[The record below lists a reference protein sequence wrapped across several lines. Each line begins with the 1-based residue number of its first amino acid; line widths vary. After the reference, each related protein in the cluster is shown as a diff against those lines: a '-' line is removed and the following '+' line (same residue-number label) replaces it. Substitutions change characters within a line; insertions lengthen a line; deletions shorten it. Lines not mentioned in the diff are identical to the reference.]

1 MSPRTR
7 GPRLA
12 AEIAFYLLLLAL
24 FFSKAAVAG
33 FSHDENQFI
42 APGQL
47 LIDHGL
53 LPYVDY
59 PYTHMPYAAFFYGLS
74 AALTDY
80 DFLAGRLLNAI
91 AWFLCAL
98 VIARAFGKLGST
110 PGNSPPFLW
119 DFVVLCV
126 FAFNS
131 ILGHIVGNALNH
143 SLAALFSLLALASF
157 VRGVST
163 STGTARLAF
172 GAGALASMACW
183 TRLNYAVLVPVLGL
197 LYLVPAL
204 RGRQSG
210 RFRPLIAYGAGV
222 LAAAIPA
229 LALFIA
235 APRAAF
241 YGNYVYI
248 RLNTIYYSELLYRVN
263 MQLGQKLMDFL
274 TYLVSSPVDLAL
286 YLLML
291 FMLMRS
297 LLRYI
302 RSASPEALADL
313 ALAGSALAL
322 AVTAFAPTP
331 TQPQYFLAAIPLL
344 CVCLLAIGRQ
354 LYQQSRML
362 LGFLAALGLL
372 ATFAASD
379 ARTSLAS
386 ITALAE
392 PSRWVPL
399 QAHQFAIRLRD
410 YVPAGR
416 VLTLL
421 PMFPL
426 EAGYEVYPFA
436 ATGPFS
442 WRTSLLLTA
451 QRRLEYGV
459 TSPEELP
466 AVLGELPPQAVL
478 TGFESTNPGF
488 EFQDLGGLERP
499 LSDYAQAHGFSRTP
513 LAAPFLEQHITLWLR
528 QP

>member
-1 MSPRTR
+1 MSPRLKHWR
-7 GPRLA
+7 RA
-12 AEIAFYLLLLAL
+12 AESLLYLLVLA
-24 FFSKAAVAG
+24 FFISKAAVAN

-47 LIDHGL
+47 LVDHGL
-53 LPYVDY
+53 LPYVNY
-59 PYTHMPYAAFFYGLS
+59 PYTHMPYATIFYGLT
-74 AALTDY
+74 AAVTDY

-98 VIARAFGKLGST
+98 VLVKAFGQPGST
-110 PGNSPPFLW
+110 RVNSPPLVW
-119 DFVVLCV
+119 DFVVVCI
-126 FAFNS
+126 FAFNG

-143 SLAALFSLLALASF
+143 SLASLFSLLALAFF
-157 VRGVST
+157 VRGIVT

-197 LYLVPAL
+197 CYLLPTL
-204 RGRQSG
+204 RSRQSR

-222 LAAAIPA
+222 VTAAIPA

-235 APRAAF
+235 APRAAL

-248 RLNTIYYSELLYRVN
+248 RLNTLYYAELLNRVN

-274 TYLVSSPVDLAL
+274 TYLLASPVDLAL
-286 YLLML
+286 YVLML
-291 FMLMRS
+291 FLLIRS

-302 RSASPEALADL
+302 RSASSDALSDL

-322 AVTAFAPTP
+322 ALTAFAPTP
-331 TQPQYFLAAIPLL
+331 TQPQYFLAPIPLL
-344 CVCLLAIGRQ
+344 CVCLLAFGRQ
-354 LYQQSRML
+354 LYQRSRLL
-362 LGFLAALGLL
+362 LGVLAALGLV
-372 ATFAASD
+372 ATFAAPD
-379 ARTSLAS
+379 MRTSFAS
-386 ITALAE
+386 IPALAH

-399 QAHQFAIRLRD
+399 QAHQFANRLRG

-426 EAGYEVYPFA
+426 EAGYDVYPFA

-451 QRRLEYGV
+451 QRRLAYGV
-459 TSPEELP
+459 TSPAELA
-466 AVLGELPPQAVL
+466 AVLEERPPQAVL

-499 LSDYAQAHGFSRTP
+499 LTDYAQSHGFSSIP
-513 LAAPFLEQHITLWLR
+513 LAAPFLEQDITLWWK